1 LEYASCDVFKKV
13 VQWGLFGG
21 DGLFSTVKEET
32 HRYSSAQ
39 EKALQLI
46 HPHACSWTLI
56 SAARPGRATVRA
68 SLNVGELLIGLTS
81 PDIEHPFL
89 EASWPIAAFAPL
101 TLEQASSGNRHG
113 GYSHKS
119 VDSGLVPQLKEL
131 LLVPRSSMT
140 VILRG
145 GPERWRQ
152 GVEFVDSHEVLND
165 QGAASKENVGV
176 SHLKDGGN
184 WVYNI
189 ECKNLGNYVSAHSW
203 KLSIYDCFYCVQHT
217 FSVMLDICYLI
228 QCC

>member
-1 LEYASCDVFKKV
+1 MEYASCDVLKKV

-21 DGLFSTVKEET
+21 DELFSMVKDEA
-32 HRYSSAQ
+32 HRLSSAQ

-46 HPHACSWTLI
+46 HPHACAWALI

-68 SLNVGELLIGLTS
+68 SLNVGELLVGVTS
-81 PDIEHPFL
+81 PEIEHPFL

-101 TLEQASSGNRHG
+101 TLEQASSGDRHG
-113 GYSHKS
+113 GYSHKLM
-119 VDSGLVPQLKEL
+119 DTGLVPLRSSEIGQLKEL

-140 VILRG
+140 VIVRG

-152 GVEFVDSHEVLND
+152 GVEFVDSHEVIND

-184 WVYNI
+184 LVHKI
-189 ECKNLGNYVSAHSW
+189 ECKDLGNYVSVSPQNSLFITIFSACSILC
-203 KLSIYDCFYCVQHT
+203 LSC
-217 FSVMLDICYLI
+217 
-228 QCC
+228 